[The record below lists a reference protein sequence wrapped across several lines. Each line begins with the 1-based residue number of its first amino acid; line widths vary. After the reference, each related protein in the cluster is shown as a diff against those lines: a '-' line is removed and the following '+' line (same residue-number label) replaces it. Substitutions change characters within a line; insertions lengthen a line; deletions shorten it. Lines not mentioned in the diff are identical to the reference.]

1 MKPCIEPTQ
10 QRLQQGVPA
19 ETRSLSLLL
28 SAKTYQKGP
37 DLVFWEPLHRK
48 KKKHCFVACT
58 SLDDILKLDKG
69 AANTAEL
76 AFLWLTRTLA
86 QQAWPP

>member
-19 ETRSLSLLL
+19 ETMSLSSLLP
-28 SAKTYQKGP
+28 AKTYQKGP
-37 DLVFWEPLHRK
+37 DIVGVP
-48 KKKHCFVACT
+48 CT

-76 AFLWLTRTLA
+76 TFLWFTRTLA
-86 QQAWPP
+86 HPAWPP

>member
-19 ETRSLSLLL
+19 ETMSLSSLL

-48 KKKHCFVACT
+48 KNIVGVPCT

-76 AFLWLTRTLA
+76 TFLWFTRTLA
-86 QQAWPP
+86 HQAWPP